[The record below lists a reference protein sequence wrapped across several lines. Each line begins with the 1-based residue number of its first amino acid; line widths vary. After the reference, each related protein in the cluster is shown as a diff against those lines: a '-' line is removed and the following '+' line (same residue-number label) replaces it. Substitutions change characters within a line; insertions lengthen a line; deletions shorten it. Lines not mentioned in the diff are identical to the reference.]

1 MIRKLILV
9 DNQTNVLYNIIN
21 EHTFAKEMCNMKE
34 MGNFYVKLN
43 CKNVDNIRSLII
55 DRQEKYI
62 NQQGKYIMCAGK
74 YDKNGWTLVFRARSF
89 EEAEELANLNPFM
102 YKKEIIN

>member
-1 MIRKLILV
+1 M
-9 DNQTNVLYNIIN
+9 N
-21 EHTFAKEMCNMKE
+21 E

-55 DRQEKYI
+55 DRQGKHI
-62 NQQGKYIMCAGK
+62 SQQEKYIMCAGK

-89 EEAEELANLNPFM
+89 EEAEELANLNPFIH
-102 YKKEIIN
+102 KKEVIN

>member
-1 MIRKLILV
+1 MLV
-9 DNQTNVLYNIIN
+9 DNQTNVLYNKLN
-21 EHTFAKEMCNMKE
+21 EHTFAKERFNMKE
-34 MGNFYVKLN
+34 IGNFYVKLN

-62 NQQGKYIMCAGK
+62 KQQEKYIMCAGK

-89 EEAEELANLNPFM
+89 EEAEELANMNPFM
-102 YKKEIIN
+102 HKKEIIN

>member
-1 MIRKLILV
+1 
-9 DNQTNVLYNIIN
+9 
-21 EHTFAKEMCNMKE
+21 MKE
-34 MGNFYVKLN
+34 IGSFYVKLN

-89 EEAEELANLNPFM
+89 EEAEKLANINPFM
-102 YKKEIIN
+102 HKRERIN